1 MSSYITTSFP
11 RVLIFDQTFNNF
23 SGGGITLTNLFKGW
37 PIESISVVS
46 TVQMMDN
53 ISFDVCNKYYQL
65 GTEEHKFVFPLNLM
79 QRYSPSG
86 LKTISPES
94 GLPFSSVKPGLRRKL
109 VNQFFLPFMNWIGL
123 FYYLSKIS
131 LSQKFKDW
139 LNEFRPEILYLQVT
153 TRDGLLF
160 AKALCDYLKI
170 PVTIHV
176 MDDWPTTISNKG
188 LFKNYWRRK
197 IDKEF
202 RELLDKVDVHLS
214 ICDAMSEEYEKRYNK
229 SFIAFHNPI
238 ELNAWLQYTKQSFSL
253 NKKDVCILYTGRV
266 GIGIGDSLLE
276 AAAAIDSMN
285 YEDVNI
291 KLHIQTPSKHINIL
305 DLLKNFKCVVINP
318 YVEYSQIPEITSKA
332 DILLLANDF
341 NEGGI
346 DFLKFSMP
354 TKASEYMI
362 SGTPVLVYA
371 SGQTA
376 VSKFFSRHDCG
387 LCVTNQ
393 KSEELKKA
401 IWFLIGDEEYRKKIS
416 RNAVNLARE
425 KFNAEN
431 VRNEFQHL
439 LINSLKQ

>member
-1 MSSYITTSFP
+1 MSSPINMSFP
-11 RVLIFDQTFNNF
+11 KVLIFDQTFNNF

-37 PIESISVVS
+37 PIESIGVVS

-94 GLPFSSVKPGLRRKL
+94 GLPFSSVRLGLRRKV

-139 LNEFRPEILYLQVT
+139 LNEFQPEILYLQVT

-202 RELLDKVDVHLS
+202 RELLDKVNIHLS

-285 YEDVNI
+285 NEDVNI

-305 DLLKNFKCVVINP
+305 DLLQNFKCVVINP

-341 NEGGI
+341 NEEGI
-346 DFLKFSMP
+346 DYLKFSMP

-393 KSEELKKA
+393 NSEELKKA